1 MNSKTDVWVDECGP
15 DLAFVCAGD
24 EPLVAFRGRGA
35 GQRARA
41 WLAAWPLLLGF
52 RRAA

>member
-1 MNSKTDVWVDECGP
+1 MTDLRDVWVD
-15 DLAFVCAGD
+15 DLGDMAFVVCGV
-24 EPLVAFRGRGA
+24 EPLICFRGRGA